1 MRPTKAHLTP
11 ARKICRHYL
20 NELEKG
26 VDFDAKHLHGQAG
39 RLSVCL
45 W

>member
-20 NELEKG
+20 NELEKE
-26 VDFDAKHLHGQAG
+26 VDFDAKHLHGQA
-39 RLSVCL
+39 V
-45 W
+45 